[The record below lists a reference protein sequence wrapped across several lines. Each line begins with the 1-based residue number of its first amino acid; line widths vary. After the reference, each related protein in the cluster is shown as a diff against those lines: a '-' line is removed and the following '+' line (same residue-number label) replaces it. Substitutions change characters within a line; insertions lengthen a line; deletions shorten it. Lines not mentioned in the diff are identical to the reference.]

1 MKQFIC
7 IAIASIIVSVS
18 FSIEAQAHFRIRQR
32 PDLLVSEWD
41 ELIDEALKVSNPLY
55 EENQQSGENPLYEP
69 ESITFNP
76 GEFWQGSP
84 IRFELQLDP
93 ELPDGVSLPK
103 GAYAF
108 DIKIIDQLSG
118 EMLTDFPEGLTF
130 SFSIPG
136 LTQQQI
142 DDAGLGYLDESRNP
156 PVWRIEDPTVDECLS
171 SDGGKLLCGKT
182 DHLTTFVIGNSTA
195 IPEPSSLLL
204 LMTGGLLAATRRRVA
219 LNHQITLTLS
229 NRLSVKDNLFYFKL
243 FRQYQ

>member
-18 FSIEAQAHFRIRQR
+18 FSMEAQAYFRIRQR
-32 PDLLVSEWD
+32 PDLLTAEWD
-41 ELIDEALKVSNPLY
+41 ELIDDNLEMLVENPLY

-69 ESITFNP
+69 KSISFKP
-76 GEFWQGSP
+76 SEFWQGSA

-130 SFSIPG
+130 SFNIPG

-142 DDAGLGYLDESRNP
+142 DDAALGFLDESRNP
-156 PVWRIEDPTVDECLS
+156 PVWRIEDPTTDECLS

-204 LMTGGLLAATRRRVA
+204 LITGSLLAASRRRVA
-219 LNHQITLTLS
+219 RH
-229 NRLSVKDNLFYFKL
+229 
-243 FRQYQ
+243 